1 MKVYILSN
9 IAALEISD
17 TQPKKLSKNLRLL
30 LDKRRMTESEVAQSL
45 NIPVMTVRRLVSGE
59 TTDPRISTLK
69 LIADFFNVGID
80 SLIEDNHPNTI
91 SLMKKNIPQ
100 FVPVLDWKS
109 AANITSINDLD
120 LASWKDWQPIA
131 LGTQTPLNNNTFALE
146 SRPSM
151 QPRFPSGT
159 LFIIDLNETPT
170 DGDIVLV
177 KMKTDGDLS
186 LRELIIDPPKWQLQ
200 PIISGSET
208 LFYDSNKHVI
218 TGVIILTM
226 LHARKNRVIE

>member
-1 MKVYILSN
+1 MNTIT
-9 IAALEISD
+9 AFEINEI
-17 TQPKKLSKNLRLL
+17 QLKKLSKNLRLL

-80 SLIEDNHPNTI
+80 SLIEDNHLNTI
-91 SLMKKNIPQ
+91 TLMKKSMPQ
-100 FVPVLDWKS
+100 FVPVLDWKLATS
-109 AANITSINDLD
+109 IKSINDLD
-120 LASWKDWQPIA
+120 LTLWKDWQPIV
-131 LGTQTPLNNNTFALE
+131 LGTQSPFSHETFALE

-151 QPRFPSGT
+151 HPRFPLGT
-159 LFIIDLNETPT
+159 MFIIDPNETPT
-170 DGDIVLV
+170 DGDVILV
-177 KMKTDGDLS
+177 KMKKDGDLS

-208 LFYDSNKHVI
+208 LFYDNSNHEI
-218 TGVIILTM
+218 AGVIILTM
-226 LHARKNRVIE
+226 LHARKNKKAG